1 MTFYLEVKLSETFA
15 LQSFMLISDYLRGVL
30 SVTKVRVR
38 GQTEAIITR
47 IRRLLC
53 PPSPL
58 VPFSSK
64 EGLSIAGIPI
74 SMTNMLVT
82 MPKFW

>member
-1 MTFYLEVKLSETFA
+1 M
-15 LQSFMLISDYLRGVL
+15 L

-74 SMTNMLVT
+74 SMTNHGRLYRWTENSFPFFLFLKPVEISKKCFNT
-82 MPKFW
+82 I

>member
-1 MTFYLEVKLSETFA
+1 MCV
-15 LQSFMLISDYLRGVL
+15 

-38 GQTEAIITR
+38 GRTEAIITR

-58 VPFSSK
+58 SLVPFSSK
-64 EGLSIAGIPI
+64 EGLSNAGIPI
-74 SMTNMLVT
+74 SMTKMLVT
-82 MPKFW
+82 V